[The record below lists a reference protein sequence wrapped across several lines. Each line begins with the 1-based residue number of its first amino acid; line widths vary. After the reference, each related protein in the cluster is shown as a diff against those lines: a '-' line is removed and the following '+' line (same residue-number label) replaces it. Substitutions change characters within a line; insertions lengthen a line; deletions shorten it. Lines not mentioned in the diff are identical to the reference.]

1 VPADTT
7 RIDSSVH
14 FGSDSLIKQGPG
26 TLVLSAANLHTG
38 GTIVEEGTLVV
49 RNLSALGQGGVQ
61 VRAGAKLVLDG
72 GGGRF
77 TVPSLT
83 LDAAGRIDVGM
94 SQLSIRSG
102 FSRDALLAAIDAA
115 KGDDGM
121 WTGTSGIGSSVVQ
134 GMVAEGTN
142 RTLGWLGWVDN
153 GDASVTVGFAAPGDT
168 NLDGSVDMIDLGN
181 FIHHIDG
188 DPAEAMTWNAGDFN
202 HDDAVDLVDFAAFV
216 GAGLFDEG
224 NYLPAPPPAT
234 PENLRATPVST
245 TSITLSWNAADT
257 PAGYEIERSA
267 DGITDWR
274 PVTPSAT
281 QINGTSA
288 TIGDLEPGE
297 RAFFRLRAFNE
308 SPSWWW
314 DDRYRSADTAAVA
327 ATAAPSKP
335 SNVKARAFGATA
347 AQVEWIPGWGRSTG
361 FVLQRRQLG
370 TSEWVDVGTLD
381 SRSARGLLDKGVE
394 PGQSYMYRVWA
405 VSHTSSSVPAYAS
418 QPLSMPLYEPP
429 VIDPPSDRDG
439 DGVSDLDEIDRGLD
453 PDSADTDGDGVDDG
467 DEDKGGSDPSDPGS
481 TAEGDPWKARVQFT
495 SQFGSVG
502 RTFGEEIKETKTIT
516 LPASVDL
523 PTKLN
528 VTWSVDDAVRVNG
541 QMLGTGY
548 AGAGAKTI
556 TTSVRTLT
564 LELIDTVGGNW
575 GGWVEL
581 AVPAVD
587 LTVDELP
594 AALENVGAGAIVWR
608 NSDFSRQIP
617 HPDLSKRDAEPGL
630 PRCAPDYSDSRA
642 IDPEYSSQFTPG
654 RATLTPGLADGFDFQ
669 FLFDATEIALW
680 TRQSWVGFDEVAT
693 APGGWWR
700 IPAGKSVR
708 PGPGDNGER
717 IDFWIEGLTATG
729 YGQGKLEMWTLP
741 KHGTASAPVP
751 PPDTVTFTVVD
762 VGLGVDGNRDGT
774 IDFAD
779 NHDRQLMFWLNDD
792 GEVVDDPWE
801 GSPHERENPLYGPG
815 STKDSGDRRITTLR
829 DLEDF
834 ASLHFLA
841 DDNLAL
847 MIPAPD
853 GGAPP
858 AGLRPTYRYTLSL
871 GAADTNIR
879 LFHNRPRADVPA
891 HVRDVAAAETVVKGA
906 ATNTAAEPEIGRM
919 PTVLRSLEPTDADD
933 RFRYLFEAFGHGGRA
948 ALNFTVT
955 VTYPQSGGTGGQ
967 PRTTSRTHT
976 VDLDLRDIKDLYTRM
991 RVPYRNGDRDDR
1003 FTHFAAGTEDLPHF
1017 GAAQALFT
1025 GDTRGIPFLSGSD
1038 TVVLVHGWNMTDG
1051 TQTRGAATD
1060 WKRASAETAF
1070 KRLYWQGFRGNV
1082 TAFDWPTFADQEG
1095 RLQGDLDWLNFT
1107 YNASE
1112 YQALR
1117 SGQSL
1122 MTFLADKKAMG
1133 PVHLLAHSMGN
1144 VVAAE
1149 ALRQWTA
1156 AGNAQSLV
1164 SNYVAMQGALS
1175 AAAYGDD
1182 ATDATGDDPSGHD
1195 FYRYWPDRWLG
1206 TERRYYMQGTDQ
1218 AAGRWINMFNEVD
1231 RATSAELGWVGNN
1244 RMKPRGGDI
1253 WTVQS
1258 ATASP
1263 TPQFI
1268 GYRVDRPEYGG
1279 RLLRSYVVNGLPSD
1293 EIDLKPWLV
1302 APGAGQLPGPAA
1314 YEVLAFMSKA
1324 NAKPIGTKEVDH
1336 FGMNIDISDLGL
1348 DDPYVREMSG
1358 HSFQFHFDAAT
1369 TSQFWKRVVDET
1381 HMDTVSKP
1389 RSP

>member
-1 VPADTT
+1 
-7 RIDSSVH
+7 
-14 FGSDSLIKQGPG
+14 
-26 TLVLSAANLHTG
+26 
-38 GTIVEEGTLVV
+38 
-49 RNLSALGQGGVQ
+49 
-61 VRAGAKLVLDG
+61 
-72 GGGRF
+72 
-77 TVPSLT
+77 
-83 LDAAGRIDVGM
+83 
-94 SQLSIRSG
+94 
-102 FSRDALLAAIDAA
+102 
-115 KGDDGM
+115 
-121 WTGTSGIGSSVVQ
+121 
-134 GMVAEGTN
+134 
-142 RTLGWLGWVDN
+142 
-153 GDASVTVGFAAPGDT
+153 
-168 NLDGSVDMIDLGN
+168 
-181 FIHHIDG
+181 
-188 DPAEAMTWNAGDFN
+188 
-202 HDDAVDLVDFAAFV
+202 
-216 GAGLFDEG
+216 
-224 NYLPAPPPAT
+224 
-234 PENLRATPVST
+234 
-245 TSITLSWNAADT
+245 
-257 PAGYEIERSA
+257 
-267 DGITDWR
+267 
-274 PVTPSAT
+274 
-281 QINGTSA
+281 
-288 TIGDLEPGE
+288 
-297 RAFFRLRAFNE
+297 
-308 SPSWWW
+308 
-314 DDRYRSADTAAVA
+314 
-327 ATAAPSKP
+327 
-335 SNVKARAFGATA
+335 
-347 AQVEWIPGWGRSTG
+347 
-361 FVLQRRQLG
+361 
-370 TSEWVDVGTLD
+370 
-381 SRSARGLLDKGVE
+381 
-394 PGQSYMYRVWA
+394 MYRVWA

-418 QPLSMPLYEPP
+418 QPLSMPLDEPP
-429 VIDPPSDRDG
+429 IIDPPSDRDG

-467 DEDKGGSDPSDPGS
+467 DEDNGGSDPSDPGS
-481 TAEGDPWKARVQFT
+481 VARNDPWTARVEFI
-495 SQFGSVG
+495 G
-502 RTFGEEIKETKTIT
+502 RYGHPFAERSYEEQIKETKTLRLPDSVA
-516 LPASVDL
+516 LPATL
-523 PTKLN
+523 IA
-528 VTWSVDDAVRVNG
+528 TWSADDAVRVNG
-541 QMLGTGY
+541 EMLGSGY
-548 AGAGAKTI
+548 KDSGSKSI
-556 TTSVRTLT
+556 VVSSRTLKVDLVDT
-564 LELIDTVGGNW
+564 LGGEW

-608 NSDFSRQIP
+608 NSDFSRQTP

-630 PRCAPDYSDSRA
+630 PRYAPDYSDSDA
-642 IDPEYSSQFTPG
+642 MDPEYSSQFTPG

-669 FLFDATEIALW
+669 FLFNATEIALW

-729 YGQGKLEMWTLP
+729 YGQGELEMWTLP
-741 KHGTASAPVP
+741 KHGTASPPVP
-751 PPDTVTFTVVD
+751 PPDAVTFTVVD

-815 STKDSGDRRITTLR
+815 STRDSADDRITTLR

-834 ASLHFLA
+834 ASLHFVA
-841 DDNLAL
+841 DENLAQ
-847 MIPAPD
+847 MIHAPD
-853 GGAPP
+853 AGAPP

-871 GAADTNIR
+871 GSADTNIR
-879 LFHNRPRADVPA
+879 LFHNRPRAEVLA
-891 HVRDVAAAETVVKGA
+891 YVRDVAAAEKLVNGA
-906 ATNTAAEPEIGRM
+906 ATSTAAELEIGRM
-919 PTVLRSLEPTDADD
+919 PTVLRSLVPSAADD
-933 RFRYLFEAFGHGGRA
+933 RYRYLFEAFGKGGKA
-948 ALNFTVT
+948 ALDFTVT

-976 VDLDLRDIKDLYTRM
+976 LDLDLRDIKDLYTRM

-1003 FTHFAAGTEDLPHF
+1003 FTHFAPGTEDLPHF
-1017 GAAQALFT
+1017 GAAQTLFA
-1025 GDTRGIPFLSGSD
+1025 GDTQGIPFLSGSD

-1122 MTFLADKKAMG
+1122 MTFLAGKKATG

-1156 AGNAQSLV
+1156 AGNGQSLV

-1175 AAAYGDD
+1175 AGAYGDD

-1195 FYRYWPDRWLG
+1195 YYRYWPDRWLG
-1206 TERRYYMQGTDQ
+1206 AERRYYMQGTDQ
-1218 AAGRWINMFNEVD
+1218 AAGKWINMFNELD
-1231 RATSAELGWVGNN
+1231 RATSADLGWVGNN
-1244 RMKPRGGDI
+1244 HMKPRGGDI
-1253 WTVQS
+1253 WRLQS
-1258 ATASP
+1258 ATGLP

-1324 NAKPIGTKEVDH
+1324 SAKPIGTKEVL
-1336 FGMNIDISDLGL
+1336 FFERNGTNIDISDLGL
-1348 DDPYVREMSG
+1348 EDPYVREWPG

-1369 TSQFWKRVVDET
+1369 TAQFWKRVVDET
-1381 HMDTVSKP
+1381 EMDTVSKARNP
-1389 RSP
+1389 